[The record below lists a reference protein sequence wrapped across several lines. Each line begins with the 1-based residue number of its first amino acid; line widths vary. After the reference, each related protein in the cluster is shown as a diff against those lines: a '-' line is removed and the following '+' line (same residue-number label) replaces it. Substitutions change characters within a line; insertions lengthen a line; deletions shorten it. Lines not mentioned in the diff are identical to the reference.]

1 MNIPPLLYKYG
12 LPTILGTLTING
24 FIEREMNNP
33 EIETFKPIDTVS
45 IIVPSFNE
53 EKFIKKS
60 LSSIRG
66 QSILNEYPEYFE
78 IILVDSGSSD
88 NTVPIAEP
96 YVDKLITTKVRG
108 KLTARNLATLH
119 SNGNIIVS
127 VDSDTYYP
135 SFWLNTLLEPLNN
148 IDNHQY
154 NPNISGVVGSTYDPD
169 IPGIPIP
176 IRNFA
181 EIADRKIIHPVQMVG
196 RNSAYWK
203 HNFYQTGLF
212 NETIN
217 QMNVKAMV
225 KEEEHDFGTRL
236 SKIGKIIFKLNANC
250 VHLGGQRIGCRLG
263 TSDKTSCST
272 QGISIERFGNPQ

>member
-1 MNIPPLLYKYG
+1 MNTALLGKFA
-12 LPTILGTLTING
+12 LPTFLGALTVNG
-24 FIEREMNNP
+24 FIERAMNNP
-33 EIETFKPIDTVS
+33 DIETYKPIDTIS

-96 YVDKLITTKVRG
+96 YIDRLITTKVRG
-108 KLTARNLATLH
+108 KLTARNLATAH
-119 SNGNIIVS
+119 SYGNIIVS
-127 VDSDTYYP
+127 VDSDSYYP
-135 SFWLNTLLEPLNN
+135 PFWLNTLLEPFNN
-148 IDNHQY
+148 TDNLQY
-154 NPNISGVVGSTYDPD
+154 NSNIAGVVGSTYDPD

-181 EIADRKIIHPVQMVG
+181 EIADRKIIHPFQMVG

-203 HNFYQTGLF
+203 HSFYQTGLF
-212 NETIN
+212 NESIN
-217 QMNVKAMV
+217 QMNVKEMV
-225 KEEEHDFGTRL
+225 KEEEQGFGLRL
-236 SKIGKIIFKLNANC
+236 SKLGKVVFKLNANC
-250 VHLGGQRIGCRLG
+250 IHLGGQRIGCRLG
-263 TSDKTSCST
+263 TSDKNSCST
-272 QGISIERFGNPQ
+272 QKINIERFG